1 MYTMYMGI
9 DIMGSMTSAVE
20 YDKVSDAR
28 AGFKDL
34 LDAASAGTPV
44 TVRRDR
50 SRFAVVDAGRLRH
63 FLSGMGARAEVV
75 AEDGGW
81 SLFFP
86 GLPISAEGDSLQD
99 TIEDAI
105 VALRE
110 YAEDWIDHLHA
121 ATNHENNWG
130 LVQLVSLS
138 SDEQLH
144 EWLLGFAP

>member
-1 MYTMYMGI
+1 MPT
-9 DIMGSMTSAVE
+9 VE

-44 TVRRDR
+44 TVRRDL

-63 FLSGMGARAEVV
+63 FLSSVGARAEVV

-86 GLPISAEGDSLQD
+86 GLPISAEGETLQD
-99 TIEDAI
+99 AIEDAI

-110 YAEDWIDHLHA
+110 YADDWIDHLHT